1 MQAPL
6 ISYLSALLVLVGL
19 SIHVATLYPL
29 RRLISI
35 LPAGTLRNKWLAMTG
50 LILIFIA
57 GYLGYIIVLWGRQTE
72 WNELFTPGIFLFGA
86 LFVWLTI
93 SLALQ
98 TAADLKRISLLES
111 ENISDPLTKV
121 FNRRY
126 LDRRLEDEVAR
137 SMRYSIGLSVLMID
151 IDHFKRVND
160 TYGHHGGDAALF
172 AMGHLL
178 KSALRDLDVVARYG
192 GEEFMVLCINT
203 GIDGAALVAERLR
216 HLVESHPI
224 EVADAAGTSQTIK
237 ISISIGAAGLGGG
250 IDSKAALVQAADK
263 ALYRAKQEG
272 RNRVVVAEPLPATG
286 EAI

>member
-19 SIHVATLYPL
+19 IIHVATLYPL
-29 RRLISI
+29 RRLVSI
-35 LPAGTLRNKWLAMTG
+35 LPAGTLRNKWLAMGG
-50 LILIFIA
+50 LVLLFIA
-57 GYLGYIIVLWGRQTE
+57 GYLGYIIVLWGKQTE

-160 TYGHHGGDAALF
+160 SSGHVAGDQVLR
-172 AMGHLL
+172 HL
-178 KSALRDLDVVARYG
+178 SATMRQELRRVDTAGRLG
-192 GEEFMVLCINT
+192 GEEFAIILP
-203 GIDGAALVAERLR
+203 GAALADAELFADRLRRKVAET
-216 HLVESHPI
+216 
-224 EVADAAGTSQTIK
+224 AAMHDSRELPVT
-237 ISISIGAAGLGGG
+237 ISIGVSE
-250 IDSKAALVQAADK
+250 I
-263 ALYRAKQEG
+263 R
-272 RNRVVVAEPLPATG
+272 
-286 EAI
+286 